1 MSLSSVEIK
10 SLPITD
16 EILDSDLIIVEKQNY
31 TAAAPGGL
39 IKNYFIKEINEVITA
54 NTYSADEVTL
64 TLSAGEFKVKD
75 GGIGLDQLSPD
86 IVAKLGTIG
95 SGTSNALSGVLATY
109 TTPVTSSGKFLE
121 INIDIG
127 GGTLRKYGIRLYE
140 LP

>member
-39 IKNYFIKEINEVITA
+39 IKNYFIKEINEVITT

-64 TLSAGEFKVKD
+64 TLSASEFKVKD
-75 GGIGLDQLSPD
+75 GGIGLDQLSSD
-86 IVAKLGTIG
+86 VVARLGG
-95 SGTSNALSGVLATY
+95 GTTLTGNLKTY
-109 TTPVTSSGKFLE
+109 TNPVTSSGKFLE
-121 INIDIG
+121 ISVDV
-127 GGTLRKYGIRLYE
+127 GGTFMQYGIRLYE

>member
-31 TAAAPGGL
+31 TAAVPGGL

-54 NTYSADEVTL
+54 NTYSADEATL

-75 GGIGLDQLSPD
+75 GGIGLGQLSPD
-86 IVAKLGTIG
+86 VIAQLGG
-95 SGTSNALSGVLATY
+95 GTSNALSGVLATY

>member
-39 IKNYFIKEINEVITA
+39 IKNYFVNEINEVITA

-86 IVAKLGTIG
+86 VVARLG

>member
-39 IKNYFIKEINEVITA
+39 IKNYFINEINEVITA

-86 IVAKLGTIG
+86 VVAQLG

-127 GGTLRKYGIRLYE
+127 GGTLKKYGIRLYE

>member
-75 GGIGLDQLSPD
+75 GGIGLDQLSD
-86 IVAKLGTIG
+86 DVTARLGSASST
-95 SGTSNALSGVLATY
+95 LSGVLATY

>member
-86 IVAKLGTIG
+86 VVARLG

>member
-39 IKNYFIKEINEVITA
+39 IKNYFVNEINEVITA

-86 IVAKLGTIG
+86 VVAQLG

>member
-39 IKNYFIKEINEVITA
+39 IKNYFINEINEVITA

-86 IVAKLGTIG
+86 VVAQLGN
-95 SGTSNALSGVLATY
+95 GTSNALSGVLATY

>member
-54 NTYSADEVTL
+54 NTYSADEATL

-86 IVAKLGTIG
+86 VVARLG

>member
-39 IKNYFIKEINEVITA
+39 IKNYFINEINEVITA

-86 IVAKLGTIG
+86 VVAQLG

>member
-54 NTYSADEVTL
+54 NTYSADKVTL

-86 IVAKLGTIG
+86 VVARLG

-121 INIDIG
+121 MNIDIG